1 MHIRFCRDADLA
13 SLCRLINELQRDRAS
28 ELTPERLRQELARRG
43 NDARENFLVLEVEGQ
58 VVGFCGYDPL
68 PEGLALMEGP
78 VVDPAYRGQGWGR
91 RLWQEL
97 QALLADRGVRS
108 VSLVLGADNQQG
120 EEFALRLGFRREKTE
135 LIVFS
140 ETPRQYEV
148 RPPEGVRVT
157 AAGPD
162 LDPVEY
168 QEVHARLFARRS
180 LSFMSMLAA
189 SPDYRIFVAHRGD
202 LLVGFA
208 EIELLGSV
216 ASIEALG
223 VLPEERRRGIGRAL
237 LAAALN
243 CAWAHPGIRTV
254 RQIWRPSQPG
264 YIEIYK
270 QMGFS
275 VKYAIRGLVREVE
288 GRSRVG
294 SA

>member
-13 SLCRLINELQRDRAS
+13 SLCRMLQQLQRDRAS
-28 ELTPERLRQELARRG
+28 ELTPEGLRQELARRG
-43 NDARENFLVLEVEGQ
+43 NDPRENFLVLEVEGQ

-68 PEGLALMEGP
+68 PDGLALMEGP
-78 VVDPAYRGQGWGR
+78 VVDPAYRSQGWGR

-108 VSLVLGADNQQG
+108 VSLVLGADNEQG
-120 EEFALRLGFRREKTE
+120 EKFALRLGFRREKTE

-140 ETPRQYEV
+140 ETPRHYEV
-148 RPPEGVRVT
+148 RPPEGVRLA

-162 LDPVEY
+162 LDPAEY
-168 QEVHARLFARRS
+168 QEVHARLFTRRS
-180 LSFMSMLAA
+180 LSFINMLRA
-189 SPDYRIFVAHRGD
+189 SPGYRIFLARRGD
-202 LLVGFA
+202 LLVGLA
-208 EIELLGSV
+208 EIELLDSV

-237 LAAALN
+237 LATALN
-243 CAWAHPGIRTV
+243 YAWAQPDIRTV

-264 YIEIYK
+264 HVEIYR

-275 VKYAIRGLVREVE
+275 VKYAIRELVREV
-288 GRSRVG
+288 
-294 SA
+294 